1 MRRRMIEDMTIR
13 KLVPKTQASYIRAVR
28 NYTVFLGRSP
38 DPIGLAR
45 IVQPLGQPLDDPG
58 ALHDLAQEHGP
69 RFLGQPL
76 GSGFDAKGLVE
87 RGTEQ
92 R

>member
-1 MRRRMIEDMTIR
+1 MAERVGVV
-13 KLVPKTQASYIRAVR
+13 LVVPTLAKEKQNRAQQIGQGIGD
-28 NYTVFLGRSP
+28 T
-38 DPIGLAR
+38 IGLAR

-69 RFLGQPL
+69 RFPGQPL